1 MKYFQRAKSRWQSS
15 PRKKLSPMPQQTD
28 LTPVKSSLL
37 PPIDVAKSVD
47 KQLFQQETSGGTVAE
62 AHVKAIVNKKLFQK
76 ETIPES
82 KTPETVSD
90 DDAEKQKSF
99 GERLVA
105 FYEEYNPSK
114 LDTVD
119 ETLEKFRGKE
129 EELFDKLDKKYVET
143 SGGIPPPSGK
153 GPTCFLEFEFG
164 QQKGRVEVKLFA
176 DKTPLAAEN
185 FRALC
190 TGEKEMGRSAK
201 PLCFKDCRMH
211 RIVEQFVIQGGDFTK
226 GDGTGGESIYAP
238 NSEHGDMWGKFK
250 DEGFMQHNRKGLLCM
265 ANNGANRNGSQFFI
279 TLAALPNLNGK
290 HVVFG
295 EVTSGMEFVE
305 QISKLPTDKKQRPLE
320 AVVIRDCGEVRDGK
334 DVRASEQAVKTGSGS
349 SQSTTGPFGFTACK
363 PSSFGSV
370 SSKQSPFS
378 VPASSTTPAPFGGS
392 STSTD
397 NKESPFS
404 FSAASTKPFLF
415 GGSTATK
422 PFSFA
427 SSAASS
433 QPAPTKPFSFAT
445 TARPEVSSDAAD
457 DDSSASSSSSG
468 STTASEESEDEATP
482 LRSLGF
488 WQTTGES
495 RVGTEE
501 VDTSTAP
508 SFSFS
513 GGTVAESPAPS
524 KPISFGAPLIQSQR
538 AADKATAPSFSFS
551 NNKASS
557 DTTPIPEQPATSGF
571 SALSVSS
578 TKTDESAGTHHS
590 EEEGGESY
598 DEDESRE
605 TADGADDQPE
615 TGSNANENDQEDS
628 SSSVNVVEAHANVE
642 ESNPTPAS
650 TSRRI
655 VTTSSRTKETKTSE
669 AKPSTNPFAGI
680 NFADKTKADPDQ
692 LKKLAQDASKESPS
706 SSGVSSAESISE
718 VESGS
723 SSDAASPR
731 DMSVGEALSQ
741 TKAVETTAGQ
751 QSPFKSSFAF
761 SQTSPLGKQPQQEGE
776 DKPSFS
782 FGGIGNAVGQPS
794 MTSQLPTTDNPFTT
808 FAVGKTPVASSSSSP
823 FSFGNTA
830 PAPPSSQADQQPP
843 TTSFSLGSS
852 APPASAQ
859 TATSKTATSSFSFG
873 STAPSTSNTFAFAQT
888 QAPKSPKSTSSPF
901 SGWFGSPKDKK
912 D

>member
-15 PRKKLSPMPQQTD
+15 PRKKLSPLPQTD

-37 PPIDVAKSVD
+37 PPIVAKSVD
-47 KQLFQQETSGGTVAE
+47 KQLFQQESSGGTVTE

-82 KTPETVSD
+82 KTPETAVSD
-90 DDAEKQKSF
+90 DEEQQKPF
-99 GERLVA
+99 REGLVA

-119 ETLEKFRGKE
+119 ATLEKFRGNE
-129 EELFDKLDKKYVET
+129 EELFDKLNKKYVET
-143 SGGIPPPSGK
+143 SGGIPPPNGK

-190 TGEKEMGRSAK
+190 TGEKGTGRSAK
-201 PLCFKDCRMH
+201 PLCFKDCSMH

-250 DEGFMQHNRKGLLCM
+250 DEGFMQHNRKGLLSM

-320 AVVIRDCGEVRDGK
+320 TVVIRDCGEVRDGK
-334 DVRASEQAVKTGSGS
+334 DIRASEQAVKTGSGS

-392 STSTD
+392 SSSTE

-427 SSAASS
+427 SAAASS
-433 QPAPTKPFSFAT
+433 QPASTKPFSFAT

-488 WQTTGES
+488 GQTTGES
-495 RVGTEE
+495 RVGTETE
-501 VDTSTAP
+501 DTSTAP
-508 SFSFS
+508 SFSLS
-513 GGTVAESPAPS
+513 GDTAAAESPAPP
-524 KPISFGAPLIQSQR
+524 KPISFGAPQIKSLPV
-538 AADKATAPSFSFS
+538 ADKATAPSFSFS

-578 TKTDESAGTHHS
+578 TKSDESSCTHHS
-590 EEEGGESY
+590 EEEGGESA
-598 DEDESRE
+598 DE
-605 TADGADDQPE
+605 DDQPE
-615 TGSNANENDQEDS
+615 IGSNANENDEEDS
-628 SSSVNVVEAHANVE
+628 TSSVNVVEEHAKVE
-642 ESNPTPAS
+642 ESNPPPTS

-669 AKPSTNPFAGI
+669 SKPSTNPFAGI
-680 NFADKTKADPDQ
+680 NFADKTKSDPDQ

-731 DMSVGEALSQ
+731 DTSVGEAVSP
-741 TKAVETTAGQ
+741 TKAAETTAGQ

-761 SQTSPLGKQPQQEGE
+761 SQTSPLGKPQQKDE

-808 FAVGKTPVASSSSSP
+808 FAVGKTPMASSSSSS
-823 FSFGNTA
+823 FSFGKSA
-830 PAPPSSQADQQPP
+830 PALPSSQADQQQPT

-859 TATSKTATSSFSFG
+859 TATSNKDATSSFSFG
-873 STAPSTSNTFAFAQT
+873 STAPSTSNTFAFAQN
-888 QAPKSPKSTSSPF
+888 QAPKSPKSTSSRF
-901 SGWFGSPKDKK
+901 SGGWFGSPKDKK